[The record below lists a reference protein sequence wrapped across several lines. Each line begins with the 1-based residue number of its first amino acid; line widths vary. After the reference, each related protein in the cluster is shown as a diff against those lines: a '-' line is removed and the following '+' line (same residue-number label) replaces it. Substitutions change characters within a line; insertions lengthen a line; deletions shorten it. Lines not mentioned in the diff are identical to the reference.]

1 MTAGAE
7 PDLRAIRVSVIIPA
21 YNAARSLPRTID
33 SVLAQTFPPAE
44 IIVVDDGSADDTAA
58 VAEAYGDR
66 VRVIRKAN
74 GGPASARNLGAREAS
89 GEWLALLDADDQWL
103 SNKLERQLPYTRP
116 PEVGLVH
123 SLICQQPM
131 NVPLRLT
138 FEDLWDRNWIC
149 NSTVLVRRDAFM
161 ALGGFDETRE
171 LISVEDYNLWTRL
184 AASRWQ
190 IVLCPEQL
198 TRYARG
204 IGISSNAERFLKA
217 SLCNL
222 TLLGQALG
230 LPARQVRAK
239 MAATYH
245 GFGRAAV
252 FERDLP
258 RARHLLRQALRCRPG
273 LESAVLLGI
282 ACLPV
287 GLLNSQRTL
296 RQVINRYRAQD
307 LPDEGPEFAQLLD
320 EMLQDIL
327 PGPGQDHARSLFRA
341 LALLAV
347 RNGHAAADDQG
358 AIPRMVQ
365 DLAWL
370 GYSEPGRLLKQLGAG
385 LPRDEAGRAAA
396 QLLGEPA
403 ATGRTHLFLPVLA
416 ASLRRGA
423 ALPGT
428 MGIDALLPHPPLR
441 SLLPNLLPQ
450 PAEAGERARAT
461 YHLALLILEGRG
473 LLPGGSRHAAAAAVA
488 ELLRRLF
495 QDAPRALKELRLDQ
509 GDAAA
514 PQIAALTQ
522 EVEHVGRHLWL
533 DALFLAEQILRDA
546 AAGAAS
552 ATRPMVAAGG

>member
-1 MTAGAE
+1 M
-7 PDLRAIRVSVIIPA
+7 
-21 YNAARSLPRTID
+21 
-33 SVLAQTFPPAE
+33 
-44 IIVVDDGSADDTAA
+44 
-58 VAEAYGDR
+58 
-66 VRVIRKAN
+66 
-74 GGPASARNLGAREAS
+74 
-89 GEWLALLDADDQWL
+89 
-103 SNKLERQLPYTRP
+103 
-116 PEVGLVH
+116 
-123 SLICQQPM
+123 
-131 NVPLRLT
+131 
-138 FEDLWDRNWIC
+138 
-149 NSTVLVRRDAFM
+149 LVRRNAFM

-204 IGISSNAERFLKA
+204 IGISSNSERFLKA

-230 LPARQVRAK
+230 LPARQVRVK

-245 GFGRAAV
+245 GFARAAV

-258 RARHLLRQALRCRPG
+258 RARHLLRLGLRCRPS
-273 LESAVLLGI
+273 LESAALLGI
-282 ACLPV
+282 ACLPA
-287 GLLNSQRTL
+287 GLLNSRRTL

-307 LPDEGPEFAQLLD
+307 LPDEGPGFALLLD

-327 PGPGQDHARSLFRA
+327 PGPGQDNERSLFRA
-341 LALLAV
+341 LALVAV

-403 ATGRTHLFLPVLA
+403 ATGRMHLFLPVLA
-416 ASLRRGA
+416 ASLRRA
-423 ALPGT
+423 VALSGT
-428 MGIDALLPHPPLR
+428 MGIDALLPNPSLQP
-441 SLLPNLLPQ
+441 LLPDPASQ
-450 PAEAGERARAT
+450 PGEAGGRVRAT
-461 YHLALLILEGRG
+461 YLLALLVLEGRG
-473 LLPGGSRHAAAAAVA
+473 LQPEWPRQRAAAAVA

-495 QDAPRALKELRLDQ
+495 QDTPRTLKELRLDQ

-514 PQIAALTQ
+514 PQIVALVE
-522 EVEHVGRHLWL
+522 EVDRLGRHLWL
-533 DALFLAEQILRDA
+533 DALFLAERTLRDV
-546 AAGAAS
+546 AAGPPS
-552 ATRPMVAAGG
+552 TTRPMVSVGG